1 MNPKIIFLRFLLF
14 TGGALLVSGFFLP
27 GYYNLPYPA
36 PLGPQFEPDIKKEH
50 IKGIEERQPDLVL
63 IGDSV
68 LYEGIDPVVLADR
81 AGLETYA
88 ITAPGSGTAAWYLL
102 MKNIVLESAYRPR
115 YLAIPFRN
123 TMLTVPQYRTTGRYF
138 ELLDDFAGRNE
149 PLVSQ
154 LSFVNQMNPLARFAE
169 QYIPIY
175 SARLE
180 LRNDLDNLVRYTPA
194 SILGCSR
201 RCTDEAV
208 SSIFGREVDPM
219 ALNQMME
226 DAAKTLYAPEEM
238 DFEAQIGDSF
248 LPYMIQLAQKNQMEL
263 IFIRTKIFGPEPL
276 TLNQYAADLDAYL
289 LANEHVHLLD
299 YSKDPRIVESDYVD
313 SLHMNDF
320 GQQKFTKILADDLS
334 SAILHK

>member
-1 MNPKIIFLRFLLF
+1 MNSKNIFLHFLLF
-14 TGGALLVSGFFLP
+14 FSGALLVSGFLLP
-27 GYYNLPYPA
+27 RYYNLPYPA

-50 IKGIEERQPDLVL
+50 LREMEESQPDLVL

-68 LYEGIDPVVLADR
+68 LYEGIDPILLTDQL
-81 AGLETYA
+81 GLESYA

-102 MKNIVLESAYRPR
+102 IKNIVIESAYRPK
-115 YLAIPFRN
+115 YIVIPFRN

-138 ELLDDFAGRNE
+138 ELLDDFAGKNE
-149 PLVSQ
+149 PLVAQ
-154 LSFVNQMNPLARFAE
+154 LAFINQMNPLARFAE

-180 LRNDLDNLVRYTPA
+180 LRNDLDNFVRYTPA
-194 SILGCSR
+194 SVLGCSR
-201 RCTDEAV
+201 DCTDEAV

-238 DFEAQIGDSF
+238 DFKGQVGTSF
-248 LPYMIQLAQKNQMEL
+248 LPHMIQLAKKNQIDL
-263 IFIRTKIFGPEPL
+263 IFVRTKIFGPEPL

-289 LANEHVHLLD
+289 LENEHVHLLD
-299 YSKDPRIVESDYVD
+299 YSKDPRILESDYVD

-334 SAILHK
+334 PIILQK